1 MTGLALARFT
11 CYVKQIFTSFV
22 TNSELLCSL
31 RFQGWVKARNVISFL
46 YSWIAGRRSK
56 LGSSLN
62 HTSPHPHTAIVGNI
76 SLFRKICVSLR
87 SYATL
92 WSWVG
97 NFVFIFTLHYW
108 DYGKKDRRCVWLLWC
123 ECLIRW
129 RCSHILFY
137 KLADQKLTWTLQL
150 HCKIPEWME
159 TSSAQYCDG
168 KTVKANLW
176 HCFPVKYTMGQGL
189 VEYYFLRNFICR
201 KTLQ

>member
-1 MTGLALARFT
+1 MSHTSMSTMTGLALARFT

-92 WSWVG
+92 WG
-97 NFVFIFTLHYW
+97 GL
-108 DYGKKDRRCVWLLWC
+108 
-123 ECLIRW
+123 E
-129 RCSHILFY
+129 ILFLY
-137 KLADQKLTWTLQL
+137 LHSITEIMERKIADVCGCSDVNAWSDGDA
-150 HCKIPEWME
+150 H
-159 TSSAQYCDG
+159 TS
-168 KTVKANLW
+168 
-176 HCFPVKYTMGQGL
+176 CFTNWQT
-189 VEYYFLRNFICR
+189 RS
-201 KTLQ
+201 

>member
-1 MTGLALARFT
+1 MGEGKE
-11 CYVKQIFTSFV
+11 C
-22 TNSELLCSL
+22 NLLL
-31 RFQGWVKARNVISFL
+31 IL
-46 YSWIAGRRSK
+46 LIAGRRSK

-92 WSWVG
+92 WGWAG

-159 TSSAQYCDG
+159 TLSAQYYYG
-168 KTVKANLW
+168 ETVKANLW
-176 HCFPVKYTMGQGL
+176 HCYSSEVHHGSRTCWILLPKELYL
-189 VEYYFLRNFICR
+189 
-201 KTLQ
+201 